1 MVGPILYD
9 GTGLPPSPHRRRFAP
24 RPVPTPAPVVEPEAV
39 IIPPL
44 TRLTV
49 EVTSPE
55 VNLESVALA
64 AGYSV
69 EELSEQMGE
78 THYLR
83 EQDPQEPQE
92 QAITESPGE
101 PPADTATGP
110 VSGDKSTTEDAGAA
124 TLAALGL

>member
-9 GTGLPPSPHRRRFAP
+9 GTGLPPTPHRRRLAP
-24 RPVPTPAPVVEPEAV
+24 RPEPTPVPEVEPEAV
-39 IIPPL
+39 IIPTPVPA
-44 TRLTV
+44 R
-49 EVTSPE
+49 EPEPDETSAE
-55 VNLESVALA
+55 A
-64 AGYSV
+64 A
-69 EELSEQMGE
+69 
-78 THYLR
+78 
-83 EQDPQEPQE
+83 QEPQE

>member
-9 GTGLPPSPHRRRFAP
+9 GTGLPPTPHRRRYAP
-24 RPVPTPAPVVEPEAV
+24 RAAEPVTLTITAEVSPEFIALATGFPVEPEAV
-39 IIPPL
+39 IIPTP
-44 TRLTV
+44 V
-49 EVTSPE
+49 PAHEPE
-55 VNLESVALA
+55 PDETPAEA
-64 AGYSV
+64 A
-69 EELSEQMGE
+69 
-78 THYLR
+78 
-83 EQDPQEPQE
+83 QEPQE